1 MIRPDMTLEQ
11 LQRALSAAFKAV
23 GIDTA
28 NLDARMLIEAV
39 TGLEVTDIARN
50 PERLLTPQ
58 ENALLLDYQAQRL
71 TSKPV
76 SKILGQ
82 REFWGRAFQVNE
94 HVLDPRPDSETLI
107 EAALAHLP
115 EAKDFRLLD
124 LGTGSGCLLGT
135 LLAERAQGQGV
146 GVDVSSDAL
155 KVAEANAKALDV
167 HSRATFLNSH
177 WLDKVVG
184 RFDMIVSNPPY
195 ISDAEM
201 AELDKNVLDYDPH
214 LALHG
219 GEDGLD
225 PYRLISAEAQKY
237 LRPEG
242 WLLFEIGHTQGEQVC
257 AMMHQSGFLEVS
269 VLPDLAARDR
279 VVMGR
284 VGSVV
289 ERK

>member
-1 MIRPDMTLEQ
+1 MTRPDMTLEQ
-11 LQRALSAAFKAV
+11 AQRALSAAFKAA

-28 NLDARMLIEAV
+28 NLDARVLLEAA
-39 TGLEVTDIARN
+39 TGLETTHIALN

-58 ENALLLDYQAQRL
+58 ENARLLTYQAQRL
-71 TSKPV
+71 AFKPV
-76 SKILGQ
+76 SKIIGQ

-115 EAKDFRLLD
+115 EGQDFRLLD
-124 LGTGSGCLLGT
+124 LGTGSGCLLLT

-146 GVDVSSDAL
+146 GVDVSSQAL

-167 HSRATFLNSH
+167 QSRATFLNSH

-242 WLLFEIGHTQGEQVC
+242 WLLFEIGHTQGPQVC
-257 AMMHQSGFLEVS
+257 AMMRQSGFLEIS

-284 VGSVV
+284 VAGVS